1 MASHLASLRNR
12 DLGQLGNSLLDT
24 WAVEARVTAVQH
36 RFDLYFLN
44 KIFAREKRFNKVC
57 LASLFPNTK
66 ESYSMAIQIKP
77 LIQHWIKLRGCYI
90 ENGFCGFSWNL
101 TGESKLQ
108 LLFPLRLPLKT
119 SSRFWGLEEYLRYV
133 VNISVKH
140 INLVVF
146 FAPSA

>member
-44 KIFAREKRFNKVC
+44 KIFAPEKRFNKGC
-57 LASLFPNTK
+57 LASLFPKTK

-77 LIQHWIKLRGCYI
+77 LIQHWILYVVVMLKMDFVVFREIWLESRSY
-90 ENGFCGFSWNL
+90 NFYFL
-101 TGESKLQ
+101 LDYLSKL
-108 LLFPLRLPLKT
+108 PADSGDLKNT
-119 SSRFWGLEEYLRYV
+119 SG
-133 VNISVKH
+133 I
-140 INLVVF
+140 
-146 FAPSA
+146 

>member
-44 KIFAREKRFNKVC
+44 KIFAPEKRFNKGC
-57 LASLFPNTK
+57 LASLLRERILQYGHSNQT
-66 ESYSMAIQIKP
+66 SYSA
-77 LIQHWIKLRGCYI
+77 LNTLRGCYI